1 MGFNDGLVEAYS
13 ANALFYILN
22 VEGINQGRF
31 TIQVNL
37 LPATKEEKGG
47 TFFSI
52 GCIDR
57 S

>member
-52 GCIDR
+52 GCIDK